1 MKKELESRSELRTR
15 DYFWRAWVLV
25 ILSCSYFGRGTVS
38 GQQIKKSGE
47 TVTPTAN
54 TRVAGNQDEIIGR
67 LLGIVNEL
75 KNESDKT
82 TASLLQAEIADILWK
97 FDEAA
102 ARSIFR
108 LAFDAARKISTDD
121 SSKDPKAR
129 SEAASQ
135 SRRRAAAIKTILKQY
150 GFHDK
155 KGAEV
160 WLQEFE
166 SELKDDRTAPST
178 GKTISQQQAE
188 LVADLAVGL
197 VSQDPKEAQQL
208 GLLSLS
214 AEDIPSAFGRLLMA
228 LRGQNK
234 ALSDVLYRQAILVMR
249 TSGFNYNSA
258 VVSLTNYEFFS
269 DGRPFPDASSADVDL
284 MTQYFADAAS
294 MQATRARSGNAHTS
308 DEQALMG
315 QFYGFLISR
324 AMAIVA
330 RNSPDKVALLQ
341 SNVSELAQGISV
353 DQRQQADTLASLA
366 DQRTALLNG
375 NDGDIESRIH
385 RAEQE
390 KNSSTRNFL
399 LRNLVIQLMRRDPE
413 QALEVTKKIDDVDLR
428 AQAED
433 DVYLVLLQNAFR
445 GASYDEAKRLALRLN
460 DINRRAQWLAQVA
473 TQVSSRTKDR
483 AEAIDLLSDAY
494 SIAAKGDNTAAKLEV
509 LLSIA
514 KEFVLLDRERGFDIL
529 SEAAETANRLKKPE
543 PKTNTFSGPM
553 LKVITMTVVNGKE
566 VSTDDT
572 VTLDSIDF
580 NQITPFTERDYLRT
594 SLVGDNL
601 KDRSLRAKYFIAL
614 ARSVLHVPRQ
624 GPGYE
629 RTLEDI
635 LSGSR

>member
-1 MKKELESRSELRTR
+1 MKKRFESRSKLRIR
-15 DYFWRAWVLV
+15 DYFWRASVLV
-25 ILSCSYFGRGTVS
+25 ILSCCCFGQETVS
-38 GQQIKKSGE
+38 GQQIKKSDDR
-47 TVTPTAN
+47 VTPIPN
-54 TRVAGNQDEIIGR
+54 TQVAGNQDEVIGR

-82 TASLLQAEIADILWK
+82 TAPLLQAEIADILWK
-97 FDEAA
+97 FDDAA

-108 LAFDAARKISTDD
+108 LAFNAARKISTDD
-121 SSKDPKAR
+121 SSKDAKAR

-135 SRRRAAAIKTILKQY
+135 SRRRAAAIKTILKRY
-150 GFHDK
+150 GSHDK

-166 SELKDDRTAPST
+166 SELKNDRTALST
-178 GKTISQQQAE
+178 GKTMSQQQAE
-188 LVADLAVGL
+188 FLADLAVGL

-214 AEDIPSAFGRLLMA
+214 AEEIPSAFGRLLMA

-258 VVSLTNYEFFS
+258 VMSLTNYEFFS
-269 DGRPFPDASSADVDL
+269 DGRPFPDASAADVDL
-284 MTQYFADAAS
+284 MIQYFADAAS
-294 MQATRARSGNAHTS
+294 MQATRARSENAHSS
-308 DEQALMG
+308 DEQVLMG

-330 RNSPDKVALLQ
+330 RNSPDRLALLQ
-341 SNVSELAQGISV
+341 SNVSELAQGISIE
-353 DQRQQADTLASLA
+353 QRQQADTLASLA

-375 NDGDIESRIH
+375 NDADIESRIH

-413 QALEVTKKIDDVDLR
+413 QALDVTKKIDDVDLR

-433 DVYLVLLQNAFR
+433 DVYLVMLQNAFR

-483 AEAIDLLSDAY
+483 AEVIDLLSEAY
-494 SIAAKGDNTAAKLEV
+494 SIAAKGDNTPAKLEV
-509 LLSIA
+509 LLFIA

-543 PKTNTFSGPM
+543 PKTNTPSRPVF
-553 LKVITMTVVNGKE
+553 KVITMTVVNGKE

-572 VTLDSIDF
+572 ATLDSIDF
-580 NQITPFTERDYLRT
+580 SQIIPFTERDYLRT
-594 SLVGDNL
+594 SLVGDTL

-614 ARSVLHVPRQ
+614 ARNVLHVPRQ

-635 LSGSR
+635 LSGSK